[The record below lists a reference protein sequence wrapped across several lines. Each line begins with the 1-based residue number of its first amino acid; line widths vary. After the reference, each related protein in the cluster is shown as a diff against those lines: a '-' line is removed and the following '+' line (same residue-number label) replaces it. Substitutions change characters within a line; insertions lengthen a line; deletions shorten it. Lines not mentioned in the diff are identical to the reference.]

1 MSAMPRH
8 PQTPSTFAPGVLMS
22 RRARIVVLICA
33 LITGAARAA
42 LADRGAGDRERAN
55 AAGALQ
61 GYATRYVLAAARVT
75 PTHARPTRPACR
87 ARPPP
92 FPERPPTGPALQP
105 HRQEVP

>member
-61 GYATRYVLAAARVT
+61 GYATRYVLAAARGT
-75 PTHARPTRPACR
+75 PTHARPHGLAGRACHT
-87 ARPPP
+87 P
-92 FPERPPTGPALQP
+92 FPAPTPPGPGLKL
-105 HRQEVP
+105 HRHGF

>member
-61 GYATRYVLAAARVT
+61 VYATPHVLAAARVT
-75 PTHARPTRPACR
+75 PPS
-87 ARPPP
+87 PPP
-92 FPERPPTGPALQP
+92 TAPAGRAWRPHFPAATPPGPAL
-105 HRQEVP
+105 

>member
-55 AAGALQ
+55 AAGGVQVYGPLDVV
-61 GYATRYVLAAARVT
+61 GAAAVKPSYQAPDRLAVSGFPT
-75 PTHARPTRPACR
+75 PFSADKPTRCGCPAQ
-87 ARPPP
+87 
-92 FPERPPTGPALQP
+92 G
-105 HRQEVP
+105 